1 MLFQQEDFKDLHYK
15 VHHLEPN
22 DHDELLDMEE
32 FRGVDLTSV
41 HKQKLVK
48 AIKYLVY
55 MYDKGSPLVP
65 KYPDILE
72 RKDKAVS
79 LAGLTKQYNKDIIE
93 AVTELQEPFFTIL
106 MSMLKKQNEPVFS
119 MLVTQEELFHECMAN
134 MLKPVIEESSSD
146 ELNALKKKGDVSDLM
161 EQTIDRIDRFRSR
174 YYGSDDDLA
183 EKGRKYYQTTP
194 EQMAGL

>member
-1 MLFQQEDFKDLHYK
+1 
-15 VHHLEPN
+15 
-22 DHDELLDMEE
+22 MEE
-32 FRGVDLTSV
+32 FRGIDLTSV